1 MKATPVMKS
10 VQLPCPLSSIR
21 VHSGSYLSFDNPK
34 PDQFTFADITRGL
47 CREHRFCG
55 QTSSPFTVA
64 MHLLNC
70 LEVAKRDGVDPETM
84 KAVLMHDASEAFLR
98 DIPKPLK
105 VLLPDY
111 QYIEKAI
118 SNVIYEKYG
127 INMTD
132 PAIKKY
138 VHDVDL
144 EMLINEK
151 HALFVPDKYAWPDE
165 HNVRRHAINLY
176 DWCDDP
182 FTLAYQLAVEASNL
196 GINTDI

>member
-1 MKATPVMKS
+1 MKALPVIKATAPP
-10 VQLPCPLSSIR
+10 VPQFCIR
-21 VHSGSYLSFDNPK
+21 VNSGGYLDFNNPK
-34 PDQFTFADITRGL
+34 PEQFTFADITRGL

-55 QTSSPFTVA
+55 QTTMPFTVA

-70 LEVAKRDGVDPETM
+70 LDVAKRDGVDIDTM

-111 QYIEKAI
+111 QYIEERI
-118 SNVIYEKYG
+118 SSVIYEKYG

-132 PAIKKY
+132 PAILKY
-138 VHDVDL
+138 VRDVDH

-151 HALFVPDKYAWPDE
+151 KALFAPDKYTWPDE
-165 HNVRRHAINLY
+165 HEVRQHSINLY
-176 DWCDDP
+176 EWNEDP
-182 FTLAYQLAVEASNL
+182 FVLAYHLAVEANGL
-196 GINTDI
+196 GINTDL